1 MSLPFEHV
9 YIWGSE
15 TYIGIDM
22 ARTNDGVRYPVEF
35 RVSFILESRITS
47 IQSTPCV
54 GEYEA
59 NGHNCENWGNGL
71 YLSLLYIRRFIHRS
85 IES

>member
-47 IQSTPCV
+47 TQSTPCV
-54 GEYEA
+54 GKYEA
-59 NGHNCENWGNGL
+59 TGTTVKTGEMG
-71 YLSLLYIRRFIHRS
+71 YI
-85 IES
+85 